1 MVSIEFFLYQVSQEL
16 TRTFSDLDAALIAIF
31 LTLLVFLY
39 TDPMLRKVFRSVNFG
54 NRVLEFVLLAFI
66 YVIVVPVLVHY
77 AQSLIL
83 GLEVFRRWVVIAALV
98 IFDFISYSY
107 LLKINN

>member
-1 MVSIEFFLYQVSQEL
+1 MASFEYFTFQVSQEIS
-16 TRTFSDLDAALIAIF
+16 RTFSDLDAALIAIL

-39 TDPMLRKVFRSVNFG
+39 TDPLLRKFFRSVNFG
-54 NRVLEFVLLAFI
+54 NRLLEFVLLIFI
-66 YVIVVPVLVHY
+66 YVIIVPVLVHY

-83 GLEVFRRWVVIAALV
+83 SLEVFKKWVVIIALI

-107 LLKINN
+107 LLKMNN